1 MEYKRGLKKTTREL
15 DREQRRLETQ
25 EKKITA
31 DMKKAA
37 KADKFDQ
44 VKILAKDLI
53 RTRNYCQKF
62 QRMLAQIEAVYLRLM
77 VTDSTATMAKLMAGV
92 TRAMQS
98 MNAQINVPAMQNI
111 MREFEMQNEMMGLM
125 EEIDLPELVMD
136 EDGNE
141 EEETELEIAKVM
153 EEVGLDF
160 KQKMGVNDTAL
171 PAAEK
176 EPAQTEDDDALAAR
190 LAKLT
195 GTMS

>member
-1 MEYKRGLKKTTREL
+1 MSFIKKVLPDAKVNKIIAFSRDELK
-15 DREQRRLETQ
+15 Q
-25 EKKITA
+25 
-31 DMKKAA
+31 
-37 KADKFDQ
+37 
-44 VKILAKDLI
+44 
-53 RTRNYCQKF
+53 
-62 QRMLAQIEAVYLRLM
+62 
-77 VTDSTATMAKLMAGV
+77 
-92 TRAMQS
+92 
-98 MNAQINVPAMQNI
+98 
-111 MREFEMQNEMMGLM
+111 FEMQNEMMGIKKEM
-125 EEIDLPELVMD
+125 MPDLSENVID

-176 EPAQTEDDDALAAR
+176 EPAQAEDDDALAAR